1 MTRDQVA
8 TPATAETP
16 ALRAR
21 KIALSVFAATFV
33 VQSVKFLLYLADGE
47 IWGHQ
52 LLNLLGWKPGLL
64 DFDGAYGH
72 PGTTLLELAALF
84 HFLGLPDYP
93 SFALGTALLVAALTA
108 ACSALCFLLQ
118 PRSWWWLATAFLLT
132 FSRFYIDATP
142 PVAVVMP
149 GVTLMA
155 LLSCWLWL
163 QEKAVARSF
172 AALLGTLIGILAA
185 TRLDVSLFVGGPLF
199 VLFCYRAGR
208 GALLPGLA
216 GGVAAF
222 FAGNP
227 FLWFMPV
234 QHLKDLYWKFSYHYA
249 HYKGSVS
256 LSALEWS
263 FVMPLAALGMLWF
276 LVQLRSPRKEEPLPR
291 PVLLGYL
298 ALTLLAVSLLVSSKY
313 QAVRYLYPFVTFWEV
328 LLARFVLELTPDT
341 CTFPLSAARFDK
353 KTALALLGFII
364 PTQVLGYLW
373 VFKWFGPRP

>member
-1 MTRDQVA
+1 MSSEHVEA
-8 TPATAETP
+8 TGAAESP

-21 KIALSVFAATFV
+21 KIALSVFAATFA
-33 VQSVKFLLYLADGE
+33 VQSVKFLFFIADGE

-52 LLNLLGWKPGLL
+52 LLNLVGWKPGLL

-72 PGTTLLELAALF
+72 PGTTLLEVAALF

-93 SFALGTALLVAALTA
+93 SLALGTALWTAALTA
-108 ACSALCFLLQ
+108 ACSALCFLLK
-118 PRSWWWLATAFLLT
+118 PRSWWWLASAFLLT

-149 GVTLMA
+149 GVTLMV

-172 AALLGTLIGILAA
+172 AALFGVLIGILAA

-199 VLFCYRAGR
+199 VLFCYRTGP
-208 GALLPGLA
+208 GAVLPGLA

-249 HYKGSVS
+249 HYHGSVR
-256 LSALEWS
+256 LSALEWAY
-263 FVMPLAALGMLWF
+263 VMPLALLGMLWF
-276 LVQLRSPRKEEPLPR
+276 LFQLRAPRKEGALPR
-291 PVLLGYL
+291 PVLIGYL
-298 ALTLLAVSLLVSSKY
+298 ALTLLAVSLLISSRF
-313 QAVRYLYPFVTFWEV
+313 QAVRYLYPFVTVWEV
-328 LLARFVLELTPDT
+328 LLARFILEITPGV
-341 CTFPLSAARFDK
+341 CTFPLSQARFDK